1 MRPVTTMFSCILI
14 LLGMM
19 LFQSTDAAK
28 DIFTIRNSGGNN
40 FGTRIISTEDF
51 IQVLRDGNNLA
62 NTLAKRVPLQQDF
75 VYFGSRSK
83 QPKSIY
89 VSNKYFISLW
99 PDQFVQ
105 IKFVIVSVW
114 TQAAPP
120 LLKRFWWQLNLIWQV
135 VLGGNV

>member
-1 MRPVTTMFSCILI
+1 
-14 LLGMM
+14 MM

-83 QPKSIY
+83 QPKNIY
-89 VSNKYFISLW
+89 VSNKYFISL
-99 PDQFVQ
+99 
-105 IKFVIVSVW
+105 
-114 TQAAPP
+114 
-120 LLKRFWWQLNLIWQV
+120 
-135 VLGGNV
+135 